1 MASPNVSFDQVPG
14 SIRTPGTYIE
24 FNARLALRNLPN
36 NRQTVR
42 LIGGRLTAGTVAA
55 GVPTQVF
62 TDAQAADYFGAGSHL
77 HLMAR
82 ALLKANPYVDL
93 TAIAVDDNG
102 AGVAA
107 TGTVTIAGTAT
118 KTGTLSVRVGA
129 QQVDIL
135 VESGDTAAAVA
146 TALEAALDARPDL
159 PVTASVA
166 SAVVTLTAKNKGTP
180 GNEIAVS
187 ATLTGV
193 AGITATVVAMASG
206 ATNPDIAST
215 LTAIQAAGDEILVMP
230 WTDATNITKLR
241 DHLELVGNA
250 LEQRGAIGIVATHGT
265 YGTAVALAASI
276 NDERVM
282 VPWLAGSASLPWETA
297 AAVAAIAAFEEDPA
311 RPLNGLELVGLAVPP
326 IASRPGR
333 TEIENCLHNG
343 VTPLKVNPGERVS
356 IVRAVSTYTVN
367 AQAVADPAW
376 LDITTIRT
384 LDYVRFSM
392 RQRITARFPREKA
405 TARVLRDIR
414 SEVIDVLL
422 RLEDI
427 EIVENVQANI
437 PGIIVELDSQEVGRV
452 NVRIPTDVVN
462 GLHVVAAVIDL
473 FL

>member
-1 MASPNVSFDQVPG
+1 MPSPNVSFSQVPG

-42 LIGGRLTAGTVAA
+42 LIGGRTSSGTVLA
-55 GVPTQVF
+55 GVPTQIF
-62 TDAQAADYFGAGSHL
+62 TDAEASTFFGAGSHL
-77 HLMAR
+77 HLMVR

-118 KTGTLSVRVGA
+118 STGTLSVKIGA
-129 QQVDIL
+129 QSVDVL
-135 VESGDTAAAVA
+135 VESGDLLAAVA
-146 TALEAALDARPDL
+146 ADLVAAITARPDL
-159 PVTASVA
+159 PVTAAAVSG
-166 SAVVTLTAKNKGTP
+166 VVTLTAKNKGTT
-180 GNEIAVS
+180 GNDIKVS

-193 AGITATVVAMASG
+193 TGITAAVVAMASG
-206 ATNPDIAST
+206 ATNPDIATT
-215 LTAIQAAGDEILVMP
+215 LTAIQSAGDEILVMP
-230 WTDATNITKLR
+230 WTDTGNLTKLR

-250 LEQRGAIGIVATHGT
+250 LEQRGAIGIVATHAT
-265 YGTAVALAASI
+265 YGAAVALAAGI
-276 NDERVM
+276 NDERVLLA
-282 VPWLAGSASLPWETA
+282 WLAGSASLPWETA
-297 AAVAAIAAFEEDPA
+297 AALAAIAAFEEDPA
-311 RPLNGLELVGLAVPP
+311 RPLNGLELIGLDVPP

-343 VTPLKVNPGERVS
+343 VTPLKVSPGERVTV
-356 IVRAVSTYTVN
+356 VRAVSTYTVN
-367 AQAVADPAW
+367 GQAVADPAW

-384 LDYVRFSM
+384 LDYVRFSL

-427 EIVENVQANI
+427 EIVENVAANI
-437 PGIIVELDSQEVGRV
+437 PGVIVELDSVEVGRV
-452 NVRIPTDVVN
+452 NVRVPTDVVN
-462 GLHVVAAVIDL
+462 GLHVIAAVIDL
-473 FL
+473 IL

>member
-1 MASPNVSFDQVPG
+1 MPSPNVSFSQVPG

-42 LIGGRLTAGTVAA
+42 LIGGRTSSGTGLA

-62 TDAQAADYFGAGSHL
+62 TDAEAATYFGAGSHL
-77 HLMAR
+77 HLMVR

-118 KTGTLSVRVGA
+118 STGTLSVKIGA
-129 QQVDIL
+129 QSVDVL
-135 VESGDTAAAVA
+135 VESGDLLAAVA
-146 TALEAALDARPDL
+146 ADLVAAITARPDL
-159 PVTASVA
+159 PVTAAAVSG
-166 SAVVTLTAKNKGTP
+166 VVTLTAKNKGTT
-180 GNEIAVS
+180 GNDIKVS

-193 AGITATVVAMASG
+193 TGVTATVVAMASG
-206 ATNPDIAST
+206 ATNPDIAAT
-215 LTAIQAAGDEILVMP
+215 LTAIQSAGDEILVMP
-230 WTDATNITKLR
+230 WTDTGNLTKLR

-250 LEQRGAIGIVATHGT
+250 LEQRGAIGIVGTHAT
-265 YGTAVALAASI
+265 YGAAVALAAGI
-276 NDERVM
+276 NDERVLLA
-282 VPWLAGSASLPWETA
+282 WLPGSASLPWETA
-297 AAVAAIAAFEEDPA
+297 AALAAIAAFEEDPA
-311 RPLNGLELVGLAVPP
+311 RPLNGLELIGLDVPP

-343 VTPLKVNPGERVS
+343 VTPLKVSPGERVTV
-356 IVRAVSTYTVN
+356 VRAVSTYTVN
-367 AQAVADPAW
+367 GQAVADPAW

-384 LDYVRFSM
+384 LDYVRFSL

-427 EIVENVQANI
+427 EIVENVAANI
-437 PGIIVELDSQEVGRV
+437 PGVIVELDSVEVGRV
-452 NVRIPTDVVN
+452 NVRVPTDVVN
-462 GLHVVAAVIDL
+462 GLHVIAAVIDL
-473 FL
+473 IL

>member
-1 MASPNVSFDQVPG
+1 MSSPNVSFSQVPG

-42 LIGGRLTAGTVAA
+42 LIGGRTSSGTVLA

-62 TDAQAADYFGAGSHL
+62 TDAEASTYFGAGSHL
-77 HLMAR
+77 HLMVR

-93 TAIAVDDNG
+93 TAIAVDDNA

-118 KTGTLSVRVGA
+118 STGTLSVKIGA
-129 QQVDIL
+129 QSVDVL
-135 VESGDTAAAVA
+135 VESGDLLAAVA
-146 TALEAALDARPDL
+146 ADLVAAITARPDL
-159 PVTASVA
+159 PVTAAAVSG
-166 SAVVTLTAKNKGTP
+166 VVTLTAKNKGTT
-180 GNEIAVS
+180 GNDIKVA

-193 AGITATVVAMASG
+193 TGITATVVAMASG
-206 ATNPDIAST
+206 ATNPDIAAT
-215 LTAIQAAGDEILVMP
+215 LTAIQSAGDEILVMP
-230 WTDATNITKLR
+230 WTDTGNLTKLR

-250 LEQRGAIGIVATHGT
+250 LEQRGAIGIVGTHAT
-265 YGTAVALAASI
+265 YGAAVALAAGI
-276 NDERVM
+276 NDERVLLA
-282 VPWLAGSASLPWETA
+282 WLAGSASLPWETA
-297 AAVAAIAAFEEDPA
+297 AALAAIAAFEEDPA
-311 RPLNGLELVGLAVPP
+311 RPLNGLELIGLDVPP

-343 VTPLKVNPGERVS
+343 VTPLKVSPGERVTV
-356 IVRAVSTYTVN
+356 VRAVSTYTVN
-367 AQAVADPAW
+367 GQAVADPAW

-384 LDYVRFSM
+384 LDYVRFSL

-427 EIVENVQANI
+427 EIVENVTANI
-437 PGIIVELDSQEVGRV
+437 PGVIVELDSVEVGRV
-452 NVRIPTDVVN
+452 NVRVPTDVVN
-462 GLHVVAAVIDL
+462 GLHVIAAVIDL
-473 FL
+473 IL